1 MSQMKKFHHRFAIG
15 WGAYCRQTD
24 RQTDRQRQAERQT
37 HRQTNFMIQDD
48 RNTDKR
54 ILQ

>member
-24 RQTDRQRQAERQT
+24 RQTDRQTETSRKTDTQADEFYDTR
-37 HRQTNFMIQDD
+37 
-48 RNTDKR
+48 
-54 ILQ
+54 